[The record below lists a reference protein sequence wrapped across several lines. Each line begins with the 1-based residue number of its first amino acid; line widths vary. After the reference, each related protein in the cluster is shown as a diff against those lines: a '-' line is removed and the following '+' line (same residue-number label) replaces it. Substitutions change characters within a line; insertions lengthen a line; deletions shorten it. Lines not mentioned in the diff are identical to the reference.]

1 MQKLKS
7 SGEGL
12 LSKLQTTLQLAEV
25 DRLIK
30 TYAHT
35 NQLINID
42 YLALNEQLLIK
53 MLIKPE
59 GVIND

>member
-1 MQKLKS
+1 
-7 SGEGL
+7 L

-42 YLALNEQLLIK
+42 YLALNEQLLVK